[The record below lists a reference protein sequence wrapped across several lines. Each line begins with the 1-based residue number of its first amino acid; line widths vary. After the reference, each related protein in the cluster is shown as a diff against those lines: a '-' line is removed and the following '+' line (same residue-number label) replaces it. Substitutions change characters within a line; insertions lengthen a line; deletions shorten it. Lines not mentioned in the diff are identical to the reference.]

1 MITLFTGPN
10 SYAISMSVQDK
21 KKAFGGEAE
30 TFDASELEPKHLPD
44 IFRGASLFATDRLV
58 VIRSP
63 ASNKTLWVEL
73 ERWIEQTPDE
83 TDIVLI
89 ESSPD
94 KRTKTY
100 KQLQKHGTVREHKE
114 LADHEL
120 GQWLQAHAR
129 SQGTD
134 LSSDITKYFISYV
147 GRDQWRL
154 VNEFDKLLLA
164 DKPLSRELIQDVVE
178 PYPEATAFEL
188 LDSVFRK
195 DDKRVEELISI
206 LSVRE
211 DPYQFFGLLSSQ
223 VFALLALAVAGAKRP
238 ADIANDMGL
247 HPFVISKLVSVSKQL
262 GRQRVGVFVDKLAQC
277 DMRIKT
283 SGVDPWHQL
292 KITLLSLTHMK

>member
-1 MITLFTGPN
+1 MITLLTGPN
-10 SYAISMSVQDK
+10 SYAISMSIQDK
-21 KKAFGGEAE
+21 KKVFEGEAE
-30 TFDASELEPKHLPD
+30 TFDAAELEPKHLPD
-44 IFRGASLFATDRLV
+44 LFRGASLFAANRLII
-58 VIRSP
+58 IRSP
-63 ASNKTLWVEL
+63 ASNKTLWTEL
-73 ERWIEQTPDE
+73 EQWIEQTPDE

-120 GQWLQAHAR
+120 AQWLQSHAR
-129 SQGTD
+129 ASGTD
-134 LSSDITKYFISYV
+134 LSSDVTKYFISYV

-164 DKPLSRELIQDVVE
+164 ERPLSKELIQDIVE

-188 LDSVFRK
+188 LDSVFKK
-195 DDKRVEELISI
+195 DEKRVDELITI

-223 VFALLALAVAGAKRP
+223 VFALLALVSAGSKRP
-238 ADIANDMGL
+238 ADIASDMGL
-247 HPFVISKLVSVSKQL
+247 HPFVVSKLVSVSKQL
-262 GRQRVGVFVDKLAQC
+262 GRPRVNVLVDKLAQC
-277 DMRIKT
+277 DIRIKT

-292 KITLLSLTHMK
+292 RITLLSLCHMK